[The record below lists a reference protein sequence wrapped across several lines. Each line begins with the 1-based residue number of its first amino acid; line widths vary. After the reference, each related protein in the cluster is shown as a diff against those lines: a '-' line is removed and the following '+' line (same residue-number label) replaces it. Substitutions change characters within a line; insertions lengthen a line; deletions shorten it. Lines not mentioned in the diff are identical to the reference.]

1 MANFDSGFN
10 AAYYLAI
17 YSSVNMAVHY
27 HKFVGLILEK
37 IKLREL
43 VECGSLK
50 TLFFKN
56 FMIK

>member
-37 IKLREL
+37 ITQATI
-43 VECGSLK
+43 V
-50 TLFFKN
+50 
-56 FMIK
+56 

>member
-1 MANFDSGFN
+1 MADFDSGFN

-56 FMIK
+56 